1 MERLFEMEGQLLLWI
16 REVFASPV
24 MDKIMIFISSLA
36 NKGMLWIGIGV
47 VLLLLGVKG
56 RKWSNRGLL
65 VLLSL
70 AFNMV
75 ICNLLLKPL
84 VARTRPY
91 DLLGYEILVRRLGDY
106 SFPSGH
112 TSASFAAATAIYAID
127 RRWGAAAYVLA
138 ALIGFSRLYLGYTF
152 RRTFWQGRL
161 SGFSRQRRRSVFW
174 RKKCILI
181 NKISYFLNSNWL
193 FSDKRLKILQKNG
206 KNIANRLILR

>member
-1 MERLFEMEGQLLLWI
+1 MERLFEMDGQLLLWI
-16 REVFASPV
+16 REVFTGPV

-36 NKGMLWIGIGV
+36 NKGMLWIGIGM

-138 ALIGFSRLYLGYTF
+138 ALIGFSRLYLGVHFPTDV
-152 RRTFWQGRL
+152 Q
-161 SGFSRQRRRSVFW
+161 
-174 RKKCILI
+174 
-181 NKISYFLNSNWL
+181 
-193 FSDKRLKILQKNG
+193 
-206 KNIANRLILR
+206 

>member
-1 MERLFEMEGQLLLWI
+1 MERLFEMDGQLLLWI

-84 VARTRPY
+84 VAGTRFWCA
-91 DLLGYEILVRRLGDY
+91 G
-106 SFPSGH
+106 
-112 TSASFAAATAIYAID
+112 
-127 RRWGAAAYVLA
+127 WGIIPFLPDTPRHP
-138 ALIGFSRLYLGYTF
+138 LR
-152 RRTFWQGRL
+152 
-161 SGFSRQRRRSVFW
+161 RQRRFMPLTADGERRRMCW
-174 RKKCILI
+174 RH
-181 NKISYFLNSNWL
+181 
-193 FSDKRLKILQKNG
+193 
-206 KNIANRLILR
+206 

>member
-1 MERLFEMEGQLLLWI
+1 MERLFEMDGQLLLWI
-16 REVFASPV
+16 REVFAGPV
-24 MDKIMIFISSLA
+24 MDKIMSFISSLA
-36 NKGMLWIGIGV
+36 NKGMLWIGIGM
-47 VLLLLGVKG
+47 VLLLFGVKE

-112 TSASFAAATAIYAID
+112 TSAAPKTSRKPSSLTAIATRIATFSYSPPQL
-127 RRWGAAAYVLA
+127 RR
-138 ALIGFSRLYLGYTF
+138 
-152 RRTFWQGRL
+152 
-161 SGFSRQRRRSVFW
+161 
-174 RKKCILI
+174 K
-181 NKISYFLNSNWL
+181 
-193 FSDKRLKILQKNG
+193 
-206 KNIANRLILR
+206 

>member
-1 MERLFEMEGQLLLWI
+1 MERLFEMDGQLLLWI

-47 VLLLLGVKG
+47 VLLLLA
-56 RKWSNRGLL
+56 
-65 VLLSL
+65 L
-70 AFNMV
+70 AFNAV

-138 ALIGFSRLYLGYTF
+138 ALIGFSRLYLGVHFPTDVLAGAVVGILAAKAA
-152 RRTFWQGRL
+152 QCL
-161 SGFSRQRRRSVFW
+161 LE
-174 RKKCILI
+174 KKMHF
-181 NKISYFLNSNWL
+181 NK
-193 FSDKRLKILQKNG
+193 
-206 KNIANRLILR
+206 